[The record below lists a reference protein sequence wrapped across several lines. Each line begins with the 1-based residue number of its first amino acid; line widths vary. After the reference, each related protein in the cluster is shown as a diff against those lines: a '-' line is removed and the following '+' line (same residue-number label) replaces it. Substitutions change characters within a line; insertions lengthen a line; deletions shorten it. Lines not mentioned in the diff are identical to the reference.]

1 MRAALV
7 ISSFFAVQVFRRMR
21 IVGPETAGV
30 LLVALIA
37 TDLTA
42 VQYDL
47 NSSFSWSTV
56 VDSRPYLDLD
66 AVRADHGTL
75 FLYQT
80 ISDPLPGSRPEPIRG
95 LEHWSTY
102 RGPVLEFEEFARLF
116 WRISLLNI
124 PMIQGVATLSG
135 ADGISRD
142 SDNTMRNALSII
154 PREKAVKLL
163 RIFGVTRLMGE
174 VELSDPSLEALDR
187 ANRRYFAYRV
197 KEPVPAVYLASRLS
211 RAPTS
216 LAAFNQMISPDF
228 RAGFDATVEQLPEDW
243 DNGEDDGAPGTASIV
258 HWSAERIDVDVSVTR
273 PALVVS
279 NGSFFPGWEALIDG
293 ETATIVRANALVRG
307 VFVAPGAHR
316 VEFRYRP
323 RSLRTGTAISV
334 VVLLAVTLGYSLA
347 WRRSR

>member
-1 MRAALV
+1 
-7 ISSFFAVQVFRRMR
+7 
-21 IVGPETAGV
+21 
-30 LLVALIA
+30 
-37 TDLTA
+37 
-42 VQYDL
+42 
-47 NSSFSWSTV
+47 
-56 VDSRPYLDLD
+56 
-66 AVRADHGTL
+66 
-75 FLYQT
+75 
-80 ISDPLPGSRPEPIRG
+80 
-95 LEHWSTY
+95 
-102 RGPVLEFEEFARLF
+102 
-116 WRISLLNI
+116 
-124 PMIQGVATLSG
+124 
-135 ADGISRD
+135 
-142 SDNTMRNALSII
+142 
-154 PREKAVKLL
+154 
-163 RIFGVTRLMGE
+163 
-174 VELSDPSLEALDR
+174 
-187 ANRRYFAYRV
+187 V

-228 RAGFDATVEQLPEDW
+228 LAGFDATVEQLPEDW
-243 DNGEDDGAPGTASIV
+243 DNGEGDGAPGTASIV